1 MIGRLVEVTWHDT
14 VSSTGWRSPDDAAR
28 WFASDG
34 GEYKSVG
41 YLFEM
46 TKDYVALVRS
56 YHNVEEGNVCDLIQ
70 FPRQVLIN
78 VRYVKTGR
86 KVLLP

>member
-41 YLFEM
+41 YLFEV

-56 YHNVEEGNVCDLIQ
+56 YHDVEAGNVSGLLE
-70 FPRQVLIN
+70 FPRSVLVD

-86 KVLLP
+86 KVRLP